1 MSIAPELRTAAI
13 VPRWSIV
20 WTLNKDYVS
29 THSFFVAMYSLDIA
43 TMLGTNDYEDTLL
56 YMALTHD
63 LDETITGDIVS
74 PVKKAIVDKDKSD
87 AYVKKLMQERLW
99 GVVNNLER
107 LQSKCS
113 PLTLERFKAIVK
125 IADQLDSLLFLV
137 TEARMGNG
145 VVSPLI
151 EVIRKDLEK
160 AWLNLYTVGFDSTKL
175 KILWEHDITRV
186 INTHKSFGGYG
197 VL

>member
-43 TMLGTNDYEDTLL
+43 TMLSANDHEDTLL

-113 PLTLERFKAIVK
+113 PLVLERLKAIIK
-125 IADQLDSLLFLV
+125 IADQLDSLLFLI

-160 AWLNLYTVGFDSTKL
+160 AWMNLHTVGFDSTKL
-175 KILWEHDITRV
+175 KTLWEYDITRI